1 VRSIR
6 FLRLFS
12 ALLLSSTAV
21 GVGAGI
27 TSVVTVTASVEPAAA
42 PPGST
47 VRALFAAHIEE
58 PWHIYGINA
67 LGGPV
72 ATSLSVEAPE
82 GIQWSAA
89 WIEEPEPEIIFDPG
103 FQVNL
108 PIHHHTAVFTVPLA
122 IGEDVP
128 AGEHTVDITMLYQA
142 CEDTTCLRPTRVTG
156 TVTVV
161 VDPNA
166 AAVESAIMPRAPPAH
181 LPDSPAAALPPALGA
196 DGRDVQ
202 IRIQSALDAGFGSF
216 ILTAVILGFA
226 ALLTPCVFP
235 MIPITIAVFTKRGEA
250 GRGSAF
256 GAALVYATTIVA
268 TFSLLGLFLA
278 ATWGASGARNLA
290 ANPWMNLALGALFV
304 ALALSLFG
312 LFELRLPRF
321 LTNWA
326 TRGERRGGVLGI
338 VFMGLAFTFTSF
350 TCTVAFVGFLLG
362 QAAQGEWLWPAL
374 GMVAFSAAF
383 ASPFFLLALFPQ
395 FLARL
400 PTAGGWL
407 HSTKVVMGLLE
418 LAAALKFLSNA
429 DLVWDWGFLR
439 NGFVLTAWASIALV
453 MTVYLFGLFR
463 LPLESGSKPISVG
476 RMMLG
481 LGSTMLTISLFAG
494 LLGGPLPV
502 WVATYLPE
510 IQGERLEWIEDLD
523 EGYEVARA
531 TGRPIFVDFSG
542 YTCTNCRQMEVEI
555 FPMPEVESLLA
566 EYVRVRLMTDDRE
579 TGERW
584 SRIQEERFATAAL
597 PFYVLLTPND
607 EVIDTRAGM
616 IRPAS
621 DFAEFL
627 RDGLSA
633 AAAGG

>member
-1 VRSIR
+1 
-6 FLRLFS
+6 
-12 ALLLSSTAV
+12 
-21 GVGAGI
+21 
-27 TSVVTVTASVEPAAA
+27 
-42 PPGST
+42 
-47 VRALFAAHIEE
+47 
-58 PWHIYGINA
+58 
-67 LGGPV
+67 
-72 ATSLSVEAPE
+72 
-82 GIQWSAA
+82 
-89 WIEEPEPEIIFDPG
+89 
-103 FQVNL
+103 
-108 PIHHHTAVFTVPLA
+108 
-122 IGEDVP
+122 
-128 AGEHTVDITMLYQA
+128 
-142 CEDTTCLRPTRVTG
+142 
-156 TVTVV
+156 
-161 VDPNA
+161 
-166 AAVESAIMPRAPPAH
+166 
-181 LPDSPAAALPPALGA
+181 
-196 DGRDVQ
+196 
-202 IRIQSALDAGFGSF
+202 
-216 ILTAVILGFA
+216 
-226 ALLTPCVFP
+226 
-235 MIPITIAVFTKRGEA
+235 
-250 GRGSAF
+250 
-256 GAALVYATTIVA
+256 
-268 TFSLLGLFLA
+268 
-278 ATWGASGARNLA
+278 
-290 ANPWMNLALGALFV
+290 
-304 ALALSLFG
+304 
-312 LFELRLPRF
+312 
-321 LTNWA
+321 
-326 TRGERRGGVLGI
+326 
-338 VFMGLAFTFTSF
+338 
-350 TCTVAFVGFLLG
+350 
-362 QAAQGEWLWPAL
+362 
-374 GMVAFSAAF
+374 
-383 ASPFFLLALFPQ
+383 
-395 FLARL
+395 
-400 PTAGGWL
+400 
-407 HSTKVVMGLLE
+407 MGLLE